1 MGFWEKAQQVDR
13 RIIYIIMIVTLA
25 AAMIRPVGMAISV
38 NKETQMA
45 YDAVEKLPAGSIV
58 WLGCDFSAG
67 GMPELIPTLQ
77 SVMIQGFRK
86 NLRFVAGGMW
96 TMAGNMAEVAWT
108 VVQPMFPN
116 KKYGVDFVN
125 VGYKAGGNVLLE
137 KMVGDAHVAFAGVDH
152 YGKPLKDLP
161 LMNEFKS
168 FKDIKFIFGFFTGT
182 PGERDY
188 IKFVGGPLGVPIA
201 ASCVAVSVPETMPFL
216 QSGQLVGLAGG
227 MRGAAEYEVLV
238 KVPGRATAGM
248 DAQAFA
254 HLVIIAF
261 IVIGNL
267 GYVFTKNKSGKTT

>member
-1 MGFWEKAQQVDR
+1 MSFWEKAQQLDR
-13 RIIYIIMIVTLA
+13 RIIYTVMIVILCA
-25 AAMIRPVGMAISV
+25 AIMRPVGLAISV

-45 YDAVEKLPAGSIV
+45 YDAIDKLPAGSIV

-96 TMAGNMAEVAWT
+96 NMAGNMAEVAWT
-108 VVQPMFPN
+108 AVSPMFPE
-116 KKYGVDFVN
+116 KKYGIDFVN

-137 KMVGDAHVAFAGVDH
+137 KMVSDTHAAFVGVDH

-168 FKDIKFIFGFFTGT
+168 FKDCKFIFGFFTGT

-201 ASCVAVSVPETMPFL
+201 SSCVAVSVPETMPFV
-216 QSGQLVGLAGG
+216 QSGQLVGLVGG

-254 HLVIIAF
+254 HLVIILF
-261 IVIGNL
+261 IVVGNIG
-267 GYVFTKNKSGKTT
+267 YFVTKGKSGKTT